1 MNEKGGAHNIGPRL
15 YRHSAQAGAKMV
27 VSRDPERSVLHVREH
42 RKRQKAAF
50 AGLHQL
56 NVDTA

>member
-1 MNEKGGAHNIGPRL
+1 
-15 YRHSAQAGAKMV
+15 MV

-42 RKRQKAAF
+42 RKSEKEPF
-50 AGLHQL
+50 VGLHQL